1 MNPLPPDDNP
11 GAATAPDR
19 VLIVDDDDD
28 AADALGMTLE
38 CFGHQV
44 VLARSG
50 PEALERVA
58 SSMPPGAALIDLALP
73 IMDGFEVARRLRA
86 SHPTTLLIALTGFSD
101 EHNRRAAEQA
111 GFDWYLL
118 KPISVRELDA
128 LLRSAMRKASD

>member
-1 MNPLPPDDNP
+1 MMSPPSDDDA
-11 GAATAPDR
+11 GAAPAPDR

-44 VLARSG
+44 MLARSG

-58 SSMPPGAALIDLALP
+58 SSVPGAALIDLALP

-86 SHPTTLLIALTGFSD
+86 SHPTTLLIALTGFGD

-111 GFDWYLL
+111 GFDRYLL
-118 KPISVRELDA
+118 KPISGRELDA
-128 LLRSAMRKASD
+128 VLRSVMRPPR